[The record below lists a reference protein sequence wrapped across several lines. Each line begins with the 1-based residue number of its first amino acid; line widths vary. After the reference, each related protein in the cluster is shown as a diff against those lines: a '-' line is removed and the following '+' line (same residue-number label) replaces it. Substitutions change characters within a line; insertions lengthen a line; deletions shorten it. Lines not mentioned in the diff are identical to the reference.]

1 MKKKENEEK
10 MYQQSTDKANLS
22 AKKDL
27 MIFIGLVLVF
37 FLSASVMMY
46 MENKLDSMIPRY
58 VFIGIICAG
67 LYLFY
72 RFRLIGYRYTIFY
85 KEPEL
90 KEDIRFDM
98 AMKAEAEYPYP
109 VGTIIIERTVS
120 AKGTILAQI
129 DVKEIETIEKV
140 ESKTMTEGKSINA
153 YIGKAENTYK
163 LTYIHDGKRNS
174 VIFTPDE
181 EFLAHVNEAI
191 ENVKE

>member
-1 MKKKENEEK
+1 
-10 MYQQSTDKANLS
+10 MYQQSTDRANLS

-27 MIFIGLVLVF
+27 IIFIGLVLVF

-46 MENKLDSMIPRY
+46 MENRSGSMIPRY
-58 VFIGIICAG
+58 VFIGIICVG

-85 KEPEL
+85 KEPEI
-90 KEDIRFDM
+90 KEDIRFDV
-98 AMKAEAEYPYP
+98 AVKAEAAYPYP

-129 DVKEIETIEKV
+129 DVKEIETMEKV
-140 ESKTMTEGKSINA
+140 EGESLTADKSIKA
-153 YIGKAENTYK
+153 YTGKIKGAYK
-163 LTYIHDGKRNS
+163 LTYNHDGKKNS

-181 EFLAHVNEAI
+181 EFLTHINEAI
-191 ENVKE
+191 ASVKE

>member
-1 MKKKENEEK
+1 
-10 MYQQSTDKANLS
+10 MYQQSIDRANLS

-27 MIFIGLVLVF
+27 VIFIVLVLIF

-58 VFIGIICAG
+58 VFIGIICIG

-72 RFRLIGYRYTIFY
+72 RLRLIGYRYTIFY

-98 AMKAEAEYPYP
+98 AMKAEAAYPYP

-120 AKGTILAQI
+120 AKGAILAQI
-129 DVKEIETIEKV
+129 DVREIEKMEKIEAETV
-140 ESKTMTEGKSINA
+140 TDSKSINA
-153 YIGKAENTYK
+153 YIGKGVEAYK
-163 LTYIHDGKRNS
+163 LTYTHDGKRSS
-174 VIFTPDE
+174 VIFTPNE
-181 EFLAHVNEAI
+181 EFLTHINEAI